1 MATNAHHDPSR
12 PRHPITIVSTDQGPR
27 VGPYI
32 FGKTLG
38 TGSTG
43 KVKLAK
49 NLVTG
54 DIVAIKIVRKDY
66 LDNKPSLKKKMR
78 REISVLK
85 VLSHPNLMSLIDVFE
100 IETHLFLVMEFVDG
114 LELFEYLV
122 RRGALPIPQ
131 ALSFFQQIICGL
143 EYCHR
148 RLICHRDLK
157 PENLL
162 LDRNLNIKIA
172 DFGMTSLNPPGS
184 LLETSCGSPHY
195 CDPMVVSGEM
205 YDGLKAD
212 IWSCGVILYAMVT
225 GRLPFDDDNVQ
236 RLLQKVQV
244 GQYHLPSD
252 LPKDLRDLIKQMLT
266 VDPEQR
272 ITLNGIKAHPWFNSI
287 PPANYVE
294 DTFVAPS
301 DPVMNPDPMILRSL
315 VDLGWGDA
323 QSIKGELAKAGSSM
337 AKVFY
342 KQLERHPMFRR
353 TSTGAPA
360 PAPVAPSPTSTIAA
374 ARPPRPEPMATA
386 PHAPPPTV
394 PSHANHT
401 HPNQAAGIAPVA
413 VPAPVQVQVPVP
425 VPVPAPAPAPVPA
438 PDPAPAP
445 APAPVFLQPPPV
457 LDASALHDRLAAIS
471 LQNATAA
478 EGDVPERSEGK
489 DGAAD
494 GQSEAQVGK
503 PSDPDDAQSGS
514 GTGGNLVRQSSLMGV
529 AESGANDER
538 VEEAIKSVEASKQKS
553 WFESM
558 SNYLTGSADK
568 GEAGDEE
575 TGRRENGETE

>member
-1 MATNAHHDPSR
+1 MSQTAHHESSR
-12 PRHPITIVSTDQGPR
+12 SRHPITIVSTEQGPR
-27 VGPYI
+27 VGRYI

-49 NLVTG
+49 NL
-54 DIVAIKIVRKDY
+54 DSDEIVAIKIVRKDY

-85 VLSHPNLMSLIDVFE
+85 VLSHRNLMSLLDVFE

-143 EYCHR
+143 EYCHH

-157 PENLL
+157 PENIL

-195 CDPMVVSGEM
+195 CDPMVVSGGM

-225 GRLPFDDDNVQ
+225 GRLPFDDDNIQ

-272 ITLNGIKAHPWFNSI
+272 ISLEGIKAHPWFKSI
-287 PPANYVE
+287 PPKNYIE
-294 DTFVAPS
+294 DTFVPPS
-301 DPVMNPDPMILRSL
+301 DPVIRPDPMILRSL

-323 QSIKGELAKAGSSM
+323 KTITTELAKPGPSM
-337 AKVFY
+337 EKVFY
-342 KQLERHPMFRR
+342 QQLERHPMFRR
-353 TSTGAPA
+353 AIPVISTRSRPEQHSSSHRPA
-360 PAPVAPSPTSTIAA
+360 SSTNAPSNSVSDSKHSETPKQSTQAQKRTSAKAA
-374 ARPPRPEPMATA
+374 ADEDA
-386 PHAPPPTV
+386 V
-394 PSHANHT
+394 
-401 HPNQAAGIAPVA
+401 AAGLKAIRV
-413 VPAPVQVQVPVP
+413 
-425 VPVPAPAPAPVPA
+425 
-438 PDPAPAP
+438 DD
-445 APAPVFLQPPPV
+445 
-457 LDASALHDRLAAIS
+457 DA
-471 LQNATAA
+471 NGG
-478 EGDVPERSEGK
+478 E
-489 DGAAD
+489 DGAA
-494 GQSEAQVGK
+494 
-503 PSDPDDAQSGS
+503 PDESGS
-514 GTGGNLVRQSSLMGV
+514 RPGGSGNLVRQSSLRQGLV
-529 AESGANDER
+529 AGKVKEDEHA
-538 VEEAIKSVEASKQKS
+538 EQAIQRMASTNQRS
-553 WFESM
+553 WFDSM
-558 SNYLTGSADK
+558 RGMWSGQSEPDYSDKTSASAK
-568 GEAGDEE
+568 
-575 TGRRENGETE
+575 ENNKTSD